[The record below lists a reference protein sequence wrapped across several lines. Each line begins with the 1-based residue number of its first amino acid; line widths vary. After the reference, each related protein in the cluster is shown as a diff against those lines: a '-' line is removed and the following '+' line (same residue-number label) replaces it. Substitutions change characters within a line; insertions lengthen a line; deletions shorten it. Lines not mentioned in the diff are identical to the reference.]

1 RGSLGIAGADGSWPR
16 DAAAELA
23 ALGPG
28 HRFEVPPP
36 LFKKIAPEE
45 VADLSA
51 RYGGEEAA
59 EAAA

>member
-1 RGSLGIAGADGSWPR
+1 
-16 DAAAELA
+16 LA

-28 HRFEVPPP
+28 HKFDVPPP

-45 VADLSA
+45 IADLA
-51 RYGGEEAA
+51 QRYGGDEEA